1 MIARSPAYASKLLG
15 AAASALLLASLAVPA
30 AVQAQDNRLVTV
42 TYDPDKVVQIRGRV
56 KVQATIRFA
65 DDERIENVAIGDS
78 NAWQVTPNKR
88 ANLLFIK
95 PLETNA
101 ATNMTVV
108 TNQRTYFF
116 DLVAGN
122 SGKPV
127 YVLNFEYPEALAEA
141 VPATQLAQDMQ
152 DAFDMAA
159 AEPPAATVDPAA
171 LNFDWKRKGDKKLLP
186 ERTYD
191 DGEATFLVWPEGR
204 PVPAIL
210 MLAEDGETEGP
221 VNFTVRGDTVVVD
234 GVPGTIVLRSG
245 KNHATLSY
253 AGKPLAQRQAAAR
266 RGGGDD
272 VRGDVSGAAGGAFA
286 RIEPDLREMK

>member
-1 MIARSPAYASKLLG
+1 MIARPPALLPRLLT
-15 AAASALLLASLAVPA
+15 AAAPALLLAGLATPV

-42 TYDPDKVVQIRGRV
+42 KYDPDKVVQIRGRV

-65 DDERIENVAIGDS
+65 EDERIENVAIGDS

-95 PLETNA
+95 PLQANA

-108 TNQRTYFF
+108 TNERTYFF
-116 DLVAGN
+116 DLLASN
-122 SGKPV
+122 AGKPV
-127 YVLNFEYPEALAEA
+127 YVLNFDYPEAATPAGGDAPLLTADLSGLAD
-141 VPATQLAQDMQ
+141 QLTLPTAGQ
-152 DAFDMAA
+152 
-159 AEPPAATVDPAA
+159 TVDPAA

-186 ERTYD
+186 ERAYD

-210 MLAEDGETEGP
+210 IVADDGKTEGP

-234 GVPGTIVLRSG
+234 GVPPVIVLRSG
-245 KNHATLSY
+245 KDSATLSY
-253 AGKPLAQRQAAAR
+253 QGRPIPERQAEAKASR
-266 RGGGDD
+266 APRGGG
-272 VRGDVSGAAGGAFA
+272 SFA
-286 RIEPDLREMK
+286 SNMESK